1 MRDRLD
7 RHGSLTSPARR
18 TGGIWPR
25 VDVGAGMTARWLRC
39 SRTGTLV
46 AGLALLAPGTPFHAR
61 SQAPATPI
69 AAGEQPTFRAGVRL
83 ATVDAVV
90 TDDKGRHVTD
100 LTPADFEV
108 VERGRRQTI
117 RQVVYVRAGAGAPAA
132 PTVGGLVPGGTA
144 ATPAPAPAPA
154 PEAGR
159 SSPPAREGTSRVLA
173 VVVDDLSLSFRS
185 TVDARKMLTQFLARD
200 VAPGDLVAILR
211 TSGGAGTLQQFTTD
225 RRLLAAA
232 IERVQWV
239 GRLARFAPGVEARRM
254 PLDDDDATAQQL
266 AADLLVQGSI
276 GALHYALRGVESL
289 PGRKTVVFVSEGMM
303 VRDPR
308 SNIARSLQR
317 VIDRANRA
325 GVVLY
330 AIDPAG
336 IATTTRSEG
345 SDVAQR
351 RTPNYTNEPLQAAP
365 VSGGQPMEQTFA
377 MAQSDWMA
385 RWGIV
390 DRQESLRW
398 LAAQTGG
405 FAVVSQND
413 ISRGIARIVD
423 DTRGYYLI
431 GFDTA
436 LAPGV
441 QPDPDDVKIGA
452 LRPGL
457 QIRARRGR
465 FGPANPDD
473 GPLVRPG
480 DPLLAA
486 AMSPFSTHALDVHLT
501 ALFGHD
507 AEGPHVRAVV
517 DIDPQGLMLSDA
529 GERREGAMTLQTM
542 LFNDDGDLVTQSRE
556 VVPVH
561 LDTAAYDR
569 ARARGLRYSVRLP
582 VTRSGGYQVRA
593 AVRDDRS
600 DRVGTSARFVEV
612 PKVGKGSVALSSVIL
627 TNAAAADR
635 PLAQTF
641 AAGSVVEYA
650 ATVYDGRSD
659 RTGFSTT
666 ATVLHDGKPVY
677 TSPPMPI
684 AGAPAEATV
693 VAPVP
698 FRGRLTLARDQ
709 RPGAYT
715 LVVSVEP
722 AVAPGERRSR
732 PVTQWVDF
740 EVR

>member
-1 MRDRLD
+1 
-7 RHGSLTSPARR
+7 
-18 TGGIWPR
+18 
-25 VDVGAGMTARWLRC
+25 MTARWPR
-39 SRTGTLV
+39 SSMAAALV
-46 AGLALLAPGTPFHAR
+46 AGLCVLAPGAFFRAR
-61 SQAPATPI
+61 GQAPATP
-69 AAGEQPTFRAGVRL
+69 ATAGDQPTFRAGVRL

-100 LTPADFEV
+100 LAPADFEV
-108 VERGRRQTI
+108 VERGRRQTV
-117 RQVVYVRAGAGAPAA
+117 RQVVYVRTTG
-132 PTVGGLVPGGTA
+132 PTGTSTPTTGGLRSEGA
-144 ATPAPAPAPA
+144 AVTPAPEPAPA
-154 PEAGR
+154 VAPLAAGR
-159 SSPPAREGTSRVLA
+159 SNLPARDATSRVLA

-185 TVDARKMLTQFLARD
+185 TVDTRKMLTHFLERD

-225 RRLLAAA
+225 RRLLIAA
-232 IERVQWV
+232 IQKVQWV

-254 PLDDDDATAQQL
+254 PLGDDDDLDEQL

-276 GALHYALRGVESL
+276 GALNYALRGVESL
-289 PGRKTVVFVSEGMM
+289 PGRKTVVFVSEGMGM
-303 VRDPR
+303 RNPR
-308 SNIARSLQR
+308 SNIPDALKR

-330 AIDPAG
+330 ALDPSG
-336 IATTTRSEG
+336 LATTTRSEG

-351 RTPNYTNEPLQAAP
+351 RTPNYTNEPLQAGPA
-365 VSGGQPMEQTFA
+365 SGGRPMEQTR
-377 MAQSDWMA
+377 MAALADANLRWMQ
-385 RWGIV
+385 I

-441 QPDPDDVKIGA
+441 QPDPADVKITT
-452 LRPGL
+452 LRAGL

-473 GPLVRPG
+473 GPLPRPG
-480 DPLLAA
+480 DPLVAA
-486 AMSPFSTHALDVHLT
+486 ALSPFSTGALDVRLT

-507 AEGPHVRAVV
+507 AEGAHVRAVV
-517 DIDPQGLMLSDA
+517 DLDPAGLVLADTDGHREADLTLLTLAFDDS
-529 GERREGAMTLQTM
+529 GEIVA
-542 LFNDDGDLVTQSRE
+542 QSVE
-556 VVPVH
+556 PIPVR
-561 LDTAAYDR
+561 LDPEAYGR
-569 ARARGLRYSVRLP
+569 ARAHGLRYSVRLP
-582 VTRSGGYQVRA
+582 VKRPGGYQIRA
-593 AVRDDRS
+593 VIRENRS
-600 DRVGTSARFVEV
+600 ERVGTGARFVEV
-612 PKVGKGSVALSSVIL
+612 PKAGTGTVALSGVIL

-635 PLAQTF
+635 PLALTF
-641 AAGSVVEYA
+641 APGSVVEYTC
-650 ATVYDGRSD
+650 TVYDGRPD
-659 RTGFSTT
+659 RTAGFSTT
-666 ATVLHDGKPVY
+666 ATVLRDGKPVY
-677 TSPPMPI
+677 TSPPSPI
-684 AGAPAEATV
+684 AGAAAGAGAAA

-709 RPGAYT
+709 KPGAYT
-715 LVVSVEP
+715 LLVSVEP
-722 AVAPGERRSR
+722 ASAPGERRSR
-732 PVTQWVDF
+732 PATQWVDF